1 MALLTTRDLT
11 KHFGGLAAV
20 SAVNLDVFEGEIL
33 GLIGPNGAGKST
45 IFNLITGIHK
55 LTKGNVTFNG
65 QEIAGMKAHTIAQLG
80 IGRAFQASTLFMR
93 LTVFQNVFNACHM
106 NYREPAWKSFLHT
119 PRVRK
124 EEKEIRRKVMEILEF
139 MGLADAKDRIAQN
152 LPYGHQKILGV
163 SIALATEPK
172 LLLLD
177 EPLCGMHP
185 EETAA
190 VAALINSL
198 RKRGITIVL
207 VEHNVEAVM
216 RLCNRIVVLNQG
228 KKIAEGT
235 PVEVASN
242 QEVIEAYLGS
252 GEEVC

>member
-1 MALLTTRDLT
+1 
-11 KHFGGLAAV
+11 
-20 SAVNLDVFEGEIL
+20 
-33 GLIGPNGAGKST
+33 
-45 IFNLITGIHK
+45 
-55 LTKGNVTFNG
+55 
-65 QEIAGMKAHTIAQLG
+65 
-80 IGRAFQASTLFMR
+80 
-93 LTVFQNVFNACHM
+93 
-106 NYREPAWKSFLHT
+106 
-119 PRVRK
+119 
-124 EEKEIRRKVMEILEF
+124 MEILEF
-139 MGLADAKDRIAQN
+139 MGLADAKDRLAQN

-190 VAALINSL
+190 VATLINSL

-216 RLCNRIVVLNQG
+216 RLCNRIAVLNQG

-235 PVEVASN
+235 PFEVANN

>member
-1 MALLTTRDLT
+1 
-11 KHFGGLAAV
+11 
-20 SAVNLDVFEGEIL
+20 
-33 GLIGPNGAGKST
+33 
-45 IFNLITGIHK
+45 
-55 LTKGNVTFNG
+55 
-65 QEIAGMKAHTIAQLG
+65 
-80 IGRAFQASTLFMR
+80 
-93 LTVFQNVFNACHM
+93 
-106 NYREPAWKSFLHT
+106 
-119 PRVRK
+119 
-124 EEKEIRRKVMEILEF
+124 
-139 MGLADAKDRIAQN
+139 
-152 LPYGHQKILGV
+152 
-163 SIALATEPK
+163 
-172 LLLLD
+172 
-177 EPLCGMHP
+177 MHP

-235 PVEVASN
+235 PVEVANN